1 MRKPDFW
8 VVKKTV
14 DGKEFWCTPIGPTEF
29 CPCRSGRARYF
40 SMTEAARKAESY
52 PGSKAVP
59 VYCATRKG
67 VEDARTFQL
76 VGTAKV
82 GGDGFV
88 YVTQHEPNCEEL
100 KR

>member
-1 MRKPDFW
+1 MTTRTPDFW

-59 VYCATRKG
+59 VYCTTRKAEPKG
-67 VEDARTFQL
+67 R
-76 VGTAKV
+76 
-82 GGDGFV
+82 GD
-88 YVTQHEPNCEEL
+88 E
-100 KR
+100 